1 MTTSMSVDL
10 SRDYTMPVYKRW
22 PVEFTHGKG
31 ARLFDGEGRSFIDM
45 FGGIAVTSVGHTHPA
60 VVAAIFSQ
68 AARLIHV
75 SNLYHTGPQLR
86 LAHRLA
92 ELTGGKLSFFAN
104 SGAEAIECAIK
115 LARKWGRES
124 QDHRKTRVIATHGAF
139 HGRTFGALAAT
150 GQPAKQKPFE
160 PMLSGFTHVPYGN
173 AEALENAM
181 GHDVAAILVEPIQG
195 EAGVIVPP
203 GRYLGAAR
211 ALCDEYR
218 ALLIVDEVQTG
229 LGRTGRWFG
238 YEHDGITPDVL
249 CLAKALAGGLPMG
262 ACLAAPEVAAAF
274 SPGDHATTFGGG
286 PVQSAAACAVL
297 EVIASE
303 GLVERAATAGMK
315 LRDGLRAIFAPGS
328 VVRGRGLLVG
338 VALNAPVAHE
348 IVSGALRKGVLI
360 NDPMPNVLRLAP
372 PLVITDRDM
381 DAALEVLEEV
391 ALEVGA
397 A

>member
-1 MTTSMSVDL
+1 MTMSVSVDL
-10 SRDYTMPVYKRW
+10 SHDYTMPLYKRW
-22 PVEFTHGKG
+22 PVEFTHGKE
-31 ARLFDGEGRSFIDM
+31 ARLFDREGRSFIDM
-45 FGGIAVTSVGHTHPA
+45 FAGIAVASVGHTHPA

-75 SNLYHTGPQLR
+75 SNLYQTGPHLR
-86 LAHRLA
+86 LAQRLA
-92 ELTGGKLSFFAN
+92 ELTGGKLSFFTN
-104 SGAEAIECAIK
+104 SGAESIECSIK
-115 LARKWGRES
+115 LARKWSLES
-124 QDHRKTRVIATHGAF
+124 HDGRKTRLVATQGAF

-160 PMLSGFTHVPYGN
+160 PMLPGFTHVPYGS
-173 AEALENAM
+173 AEALAEVM
-181 GHDVAAILVEPIQG
+181 GHDVAAIFVEPIQG

-203 GRYLGAAR
+203 DGYLAAAR
-211 ALCDEYR
+211 ELCDEYHS
-218 ALLIVDEVQTG
+218 LLIVDEVQTG

-238 YEHDGITPDVL
+238 YEHDGIIPDVV

-262 ACLAAPEVAAAF
+262 ACMAAPEIAAAF

-297 EVIASE
+297 EVLASE
-303 GLVERAATAGMK
+303 GLIERAEAAGRRLM
-315 LRDGLRAIFAPGS
+315 DGLRAIFPA
-328 VVRGRGLLVG
+328 VRGRGLLVG
-338 VALNAPVAHE
+338 VALNAPVARE
-348 IVSGALRKGVLI
+348 MVKGALQRGVLI
-360 NDPMPNVLRLAP
+360 NDPTPDVIRLAP
-372 PLVITDRDM
+372 PLVITDQDI